1 MYALNYFLC
10 SDGWLVYAEA
20 DKAKEKMLAD
30 KLKRE
35 AMNAD
40 KKITTEVHETTTAAY
55 NIMITPWE
63 REIYVITMIKIKINE
78 YCDKIARGEA
88 AEFGKYAVE
97 LWV

>member
-10 SDGWLVYAEA
+10 SDGWLVCAEA

-40 KKITTEVHETTTAAY
+40 KKITTEVHETTTADY

-88 AEFGKYAVE
+88 AEFGK
-97 LWV
+97 

>member
-10 SDGWLVYAEA
+10 SDGWLVCAEA

-40 KKITTEVHETTTAAY
+40 K
-55 NIMITPWE
+55 
-63 REIYVITMIKIKINE
+63 
-78 YCDKIARGEA
+78 
-88 AEFGKYAVE
+88 
-97 LWV
+97 